1 MAVSK
6 LLPSGGANDFNLN
19 ITGPTTIATFDK
31 EYASGSYSIISSAAD
46 PTTDIYAYNAAGVQ
60 VGYSSTK
67 AFTASGGF
75 NKIVVIGGSVG
86 DVLGFTYKK
95 TFTTSTATAEVTAG
109 PVIYSITPS
118 FMANANDTIT
128 ITGANFASDVTVTF
142 TGTGYSATN
151 AKSIVRSNSTTL
163 IVTRPDNFP
172 TTASPYT
179 ITVSNPGVPNP
190 VGSNSHILANSV
202 TAGVSPAW
210 VTGATLPTFTR
221 NVAYSTTLSATDAD
235 GGSSVTYSIVSG
247 LPTGLSLNGTSG
259 VLSGTIT
266 DGIAKTGIVVRA
278 TDAGGNYVD
287 RTFNIPNA
295 GPVWVTTSQSPFGPT
310 GTAYSFTL
318 VATDDS
324 GNAPTYAVTSGTLP
338 TGLSLNTAT
347 GVISG
352 TPTVTA
358 TSAVVFSAT
367 DANGNVAANPPTI
380 TFSFRA
386 ATTFNL
392 SSLPASFVPGDVVN
406 VGYTGAEQTFPRL
419 NATVIDVALTGA
431 SSNSGGSENRGGGGG
446 YVKGRLT
453 CSQANYYLHIGG
465 FGSINT
471 AGNGTTGGYNGG
483 GGFRDPGNPSW
494 SIAAGSGASDLRTT
508 SGVWNNSTGLNN
520 RILVAGGG
528 GSGNRNGGSNS
539 GGPGGYPNGLGSNS
553 GSNGGGGS
561 NGTGGT
567 QSGGGDRGGYFGGAS
582 DYVGDNWLIGSGGGG
597 WYGGGAGYSHMGQ
610 GAGGSSY
617 YNSGIISNF
626 THTNGGYNTSH
637 AVGSGQITI
646 ISC

>member
-1 MAVSK
+1 MAISRI
-6 LLPSGGANDFNLN
+6 LPSGGANDFNLN
-19 ITGPTTIATFDK
+19 ITGPTTVATFDK
-31 EYASGSYSIISSAAD
+31 EYASGSYSIVSSAAD
-46 PTTDIYAYNAAGVQ
+46 PTTDIYAYNASGAL

-75 NKIVVIGGSVG
+75 NKIVVIGGSTG

-95 TFTTSTATAEVTAG
+95 TFTTSTATTEVTAG
-109 PVIYSITPS
+109 PAIYSITPS
-118 FMANANDTIT
+118 FMANVNDTIT

-142 TGTGYSATN
+142 TGTGYSATA
-151 AKSIVRSNSTTL
+151 AKSIVRSSSTTL

-172 TTASPYT
+172 PTASPFT

-190 VGSNSHILANSV
+190 VGSASHILSNSV
-202 TAGVSPAW
+202 TAGASPVWQTA
-210 VTGATLPTFTR
+210 ATLPTFTR
-221 NVAYSTTLSATDAD
+221 NVAYSTTLVATDVDA
-235 GGSSVTYSIVSG
+235 GTTITYSIVSG
-247 LPTGLSLNGTSG
+247 LPTGLSLDGTSG

-266 DGIAKTGIVVRA
+266 DGTAKTGIVVRA
-278 TDAGGNYVD
+278 TDTGGNFVD

-310 GTAYSFTL
+310 NTAYSFTL
-318 VATDDS
+318 VATDDT
-324 GNAPTYAVTSGTLP
+324 GVTYGVTSGTLP

-358 TSAVVFSAT
+358 TSAVVFSAV

-392 SSLPASFVPGDVVN
+392 SSLPAAFVPGDVIN

-419 NATVIDVALTGA
+419 NATVIDVALYGA
-431 SSNSGGSENRGGGGG
+431 SSCAGGSEARGGGGG

-453 CSQANYYLHIGG
+453 ASQSNYYLHIGG
-465 FGSINT
+465 FGNVNT
-471 AGNGTTGGYNGG
+471 AGNGVVGGYNGG
-483 GGFRDPGNPSW
+483 GSFRDPGNPSW
-494 SIAAGSGASDLRTT
+494 SIAAGSGASDLRTV
-508 SGVWNNSTGLNN
+508 SGAWNANLNN

-539 GGPGGYPNGLGSNS
+539 GGPGGYPNGLRSNS
-553 GSNGGGGS
+553 SSNGGGGD
-561 NGTGGT
+561 NGYGGT
-567 QSGGGDRGGYFGGAS
+567 QTAGGNQFGSFGTAGNEQNGS
-582 DYVGDNWLIGSGGGG
+582 NWLVGSGGGG
-597 WYGGGAGYSHMGQ
+597 WYGGGHGYSHMGQ

-617 YNSGIISNF
+617 YNSSVISNF
-626 THTNGGYNTSH
+626 THADGAYNTSQ

-646 ISC
+646 IAC

>member
-19 ITGPTTIATFDK
+19 VTGPTTIATFDK
-31 EYASGSYSIISSAAD
+31 EYASGSYSIVSSAAD
-46 PTTDIYAYNAAGVQ
+46 PSTDIYAYNAAGVQ
-60 VGYSSTK
+60 VGYTSTK

-75 NKIVVIGGSVG
+75 NKIVVIGGTVG

-118 FMANANDTIT
+118 FMANVNDTIT

-142 TGTGYSATN
+142 TGTGYSATA

-172 TTASPYT
+172 PSASPYT

-210 VTGATLPTFTR
+210 VTGTTLPTFTR

-259 VLSGTIT
+259 VLSGTMT
-266 DGIAKTGIVVRA
+266 DGVAKTGIVVRA
-278 TDAGGNYVD
+278 TDTGGNFVD
-287 RTFNIPNA
+287 RTFNIPNT
-295 GPVWVTTSQSPFGPT
+295 GPVWVTTSSSAAGAT
-310 GTAYSFTL
+310 GTAYSTTL

-324 GNAPTYAVTSGTLP
+324 GNAPTYGVSSGTLP
-338 TGLSLNTAT
+338 VGLSLNPTT

-358 TSAVVFSAT
+358 TSVVVFSAT
-367 DANGNVAANPPTI
+367 DVNGTPAGSPPTI
-380 TFSFRA
+380 TFSFRGA
-386 ATTFNL
+386 QTFNL
-392 SSLPASFVPGDVVN
+392 SSLPAAFVPGDIVN
-406 VGYTGAEQTFPRL
+406 VGYTGAQQTFTRL
-419 NATVIDVALTGA
+419 NATVIDVALTGGSA
-431 SSNSGGSENRGGGGG
+431 NSGGSESRGGGGG

-453 CSQANYYLHIGG
+453 CAQSEYYLHIGG
-465 FGSINT
+465 FGSIGG
-471 AGNGTTGGYNGG
+471 AGSVQAGGYNGG
-483 GGFRDPGNPSW
+483 AANQDTGNPPW
-494 SIAAGSGASDLRTT
+494 SIAGGAGASDLRTT
-508 SGVWNNSTGLNN
+508 SGAWNANLNS

-528 GSGNRNGGSNS
+528 GSGNRNGG
-539 GGPGGYPNGLGSNS
+539 GGTGGGGGYPNGNGGS
-553 GSNGGGGS
+553 GSSGGGGS
-561 NGTGGT
+561 NASGGT
-567 QSGGGDRGGYFGGAS
+567 QTGGGDQGGAFGAAQDNYTIVS
-582 DYVGDNWLIGSGGGG
+582 NSLVGVGGGG
-597 WYGGGAGYSHMGQ
+597 WYGGGRGYSHMGN
-610 GAGGSSY
+610 GGGGSSY
-617 YNSGIISNF
+617 FNSGVISNF
-626 THTNGGYNTSH
+626 THTTGAYNTSH

>member
-1 MAVSK
+1 MAVSRI
-6 LLPSGGANDFNLN
+6 LSASGANDFNLN
-19 ITGPTTIATFDK
+19 ITGPTTTASFDK
-31 EYASGSYSIISSAAD
+31 EYASGSYSIVSSGNDA
-46 PTTDIYAYNAAGVQ
+46 TIDIYAYSANGTL
-60 VGYSSTK
+60 VGYSATK

-75 NKIVVIGGSVG
+75 NKMVILGGTAG

-95 TFTTSTATAEVTAG
+95 TITTTTATAEVTAG
-109 PVIYSITPS
+109 PVITSISPS
-118 FMANANDTIT
+118 AITAVNDTIT
-128 ITGANFASDVTVTF
+128 ITGANFASNVAVTF
-142 TGTGYSATN
+142 TGTGYLATN
-151 AKSIVRSNSTTL
+151 AKSIVRSSSTSL

-172 TTASPYT
+172 VSGNPYT
-179 ITVSNPGVPNP
+179 VTVSNPGVANP
-190 VGSNSHILANSV
+190 VGSNVHISANSV
-202 TAGVSPAW
+202 SAGNTPTW
-210 VTGATLPTFTR
+210 TTGQTLPTFTR
-221 NVAYSTTLSATDAD
+221 NIAYSTTLVAADAD
-235 GGSSVTYSIVSG
+235 GNAITYSIVSG
-247 LPTGLSLNGTSG
+247 LPTGLSLNSSG

-266 DGIAKTGIVVRA
+266 DGGAKTGIVVRA
-278 TDAGGNYVD
+278 TDTGGNFLD
-287 RTFNIPNA
+287 RTFNIPNT
-295 GPVWVTTSQSPFGPT
+295 GPVWVTTSQSPFGAT
-310 GTAYSFTL
+310 GAAYSLTL

-324 GNAPTYAVTSGTLP
+324 GVTPTFAVASGTLP
-338 TGLSLNTAT
+338 TGLSLNTST

-358 TSAVVFSAT
+358 TSAVVFSAA
-367 DANGNVAANPPTI
+367 DANGTLAANPPTI
-380 TFSFRA
+380 TFQFRA

-392 SSLPASFVPGDVVN
+392 SSLPAQFVPGDVVN
-406 VGYTGAEQTFPRL
+406 VGYTGAEQTFNRL
-419 NATVIDVALTGA
+419 NATIIDVALTGA
-431 SSNSGGSENRGGGGG
+431 SSNSGGSESRGGGGG

-465 FGSINT
+465 FGSINS
-471 AGNGTTGGYNGG
+471 AGTGTTGGYNGG

-494 SIAAGSGASDLRTT
+494 NIAAGSGASDFRTT
-508 SGVWNNSTGLNN
+508 SGAWNNATGLNN

-553 GSNGGGGS
+553 GSNGGGGT

-597 WYGGGAGYSHMGQ
+597 WYGGGTGYSHMGQ

-617 YNSGIISNF
+617 FNSGVISNF
-626 THTNGGYNTSH
+626 IHTTGSYNTSH

-646 ISC
+646 VAC